1 MLQRELQAKHNL
13 IVQQSAAIAEHEA
26 FLSNIQI

>member
-1 MLQRELQAKHNL
+1 MHNLNMLQRELQAKHNL

-26 FLSNIQI
+26 LQ